1 MSDKAIEDL
10 NTARAFAV
18 ELALSVRPL
27 VKRHFRAR
35 LDVTFKADSSPVTIA
50 DQQVEAA
57 LRTAIREKYPAHAQ
71 LGEEMGGDVGEDWS
85 WVVDPIDGTKSFIC
99 GVPLFGTL
107 IALLHAGVPK
117 LGVIDMPI
125 LDECWVGDSA
135 STTWNGKPVATSGC
149 DTLDSA
155 RLFATSPDIFA
166 GGDRLAYERVA
177 DAVAMRRYGGDC
189 YLYGLL
195 ASGCCDLV
203 IEAGLQLYDVMALVP
218 VVEGAGGVITD
229 WEGQPL
235 RQGFDGRV
243 VAAATPE
250 LHRAAVAL
258 LNG

>member
-1 MSDKAIEDL
+1 MENLDGVRS
-10 NTARAFAV
+10 FAV
-18 ELALSVRPL
+18 DLAQSVRPHL
-27 VKRHFRAR
+27 KRYFRAP
-35 LDVTFKADSSPVTIA
+35 LDVTIKADASPVTIA
-50 DQQVEAA
+50 DREVESL
-57 LRTAIREKYPAHAQ
+57 LRAAIRERYPDHAQ
-71 LGEEMGGDVGEDWS
+71 LGEELGGDVGEAWT

-125 LDECWVGDSA
+125 LDERWVGDSA
-135 STTWNGKPVATSGC
+135 STTWNGNPVATSGC
-149 DTLDSA
+149 TELGRA

-166 GGDRLAYERVA
+166 GADRLAYERVA
-177 DAVAMRRYGGDC
+177 DAVPLRRYGGDC

-203 IEAGLQLYDVMALVP
+203 IEADLKLYDVMALVP
-218 VVEGAGGVITD
+218 VVKGAGGVITD
-229 WEGQPL
+229 WGGRPL

-243 VAAATPE
+243 VAAATPA

-258 LNG
+258 LGVGGKA